1 MIRYEITKVKLRMTL
16 IDEIKK
22 ILCDLHVHIYIYIY
36 ISLLDLLYAYF
47 FVSQVIIERTTRQI
61 HPESHLTF

>member
-22 ILCDLHVHIYIYIY
+22 ILCDLHVHIYF
-36 ISLLDLLYAYF
+36 SLLDLLYWYYAYF